1 MSCVRACRPRTSR
14 HVCVCKCC
22 APPSRLVRISGL
34 ALGHISFMLNKTKVA
49 FGAKGAFP
57 FRRRSRGDV
66 CARGTRETHV
76 QVLGPGYPVGA
87 THGPSSLLRFP
98 STLIDH
104 LLIFFWSTPAS
115 LSSSA
120 WTVRTRGTLVRGSH
134 VSTAPRQEGKK
145 IQGKALWAHFCGC
158 SSALRAWH
166 NGPAA
171 WRPSEPSVPHRC
183 MRRRCCCCCWLLLSW
198 VTCRSCPPL
207 RRPPFHGLHTLRSPS
222 TT

>member
-1 MSCVRACRPRTSR
+1 MSGRNPCTCRIRSISCRQADRHLLSAWRPLYHLGRFPRMSCVRACRPRTSR

-66 CARGTRETHV
+66 CATWGRGRHV
-76 QVLGPGYPVGA
+76 VLGGGYPVGA
-87 THGPSSLLRFP
+87 THGPSSRLRFP

-145 IQGKALWAHFCGC
+145 IQGKGSLGSLLRLFFC
-158 SSALRAWH
+158 SSSLA
-166 NGPAA
+166 
-171 WRPSEPSVPHRC
+171 
-183 MRRRCCCCCWLLLSW
+183 
-198 VTCRSCPPL
+198 
-207 RRPPFHGLHTLRSPS
+207 
-222 TT
+222 

>member
-57 FRRRSRGDV
+57 FRWRSRGDV
-66 CARGTRETHV
+66 CATWGRGRHV
-76 QVLGPGYPVGA
+76 VLEGGYPVGA
-87 THGPSSLLRFP
+87 THGPSSRLRFP

-145 IQGKALWAHFCGC
+145 ISRERLSGLTF
-158 SSALRAWH
+158 
-166 NGPAA
+166 AA
-171 WRPSEPSVPHRC
+171 V
-183 MRRRCCCCCWLLLSW
+183 LLLFELGIT
-198 VTCRSCPPL
+198 VLQPGDRAN
-207 RRPPFHGLHTLRSPS
+207 RPFLIAACGGAAAAAAGCCFRG
-222 TT
+222 